1 MPERPVSHQQ
11 KEREREKKM
20 NERERERERPLGF
33 PALAQILAAP
43 ATKAK

>member
-11 KEREREKKM
+11 KERGREK
-20 NERERERERPLGF
+20 EQTRERERAF

>member
-11 KEREREKKM
+11 KEREKERKRM
-20 NERERERERPLGF
+20 NERERERPLGF

>member
-11 KEREREKKM
+11 KERERERKRM
-20 NERERERERPLGF
+20 NERERERPLGF